1 MTPQDVHSAVDDEI
15 YDLRTG
21 QGFDLMT
28 HMDKFGHWQMIV
40 RYDSNGHVIGAT
52 ASHIHTFSFGLLNT
66 RWINV
71 L

>member
-1 MTPQDVHSAVDDEI
+1 
-15 YDLRTG
+15 
-21 QGFDLMT
+21 MT

-66 RWINV
+66 RGINV